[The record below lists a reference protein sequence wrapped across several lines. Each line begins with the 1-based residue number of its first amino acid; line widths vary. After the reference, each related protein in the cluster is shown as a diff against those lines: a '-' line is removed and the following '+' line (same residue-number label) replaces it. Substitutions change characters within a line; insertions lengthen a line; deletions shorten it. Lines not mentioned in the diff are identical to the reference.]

1 MWQNTAFISQNM
13 SDTINSI
20 PSSFGLTGR
29 WPWVA
34 AMVGEVE
41 LFREALA
48 AAIDSCG
55 SEMPVSIVGPVAL
68 GFGDEDTLGCS
79 VAYNM
84 DGDNGTNCTVNHGTT
99 ANPVANQKGK
109 SHKRLTRGQEA
120 KYSARSA
127 SKAHRVS
134 NRSQIKEK
142 PQTSPASTE
151 KSRAANPPKF

>member
-99 ANPVANQKGK
+99 ANQKGK